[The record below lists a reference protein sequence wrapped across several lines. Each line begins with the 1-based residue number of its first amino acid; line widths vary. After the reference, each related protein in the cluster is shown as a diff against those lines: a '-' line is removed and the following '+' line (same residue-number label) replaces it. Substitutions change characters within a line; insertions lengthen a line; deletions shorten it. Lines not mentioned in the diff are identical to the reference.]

1 MTLFSKDNMLGKN
14 ASLEYF
20 FFVSVLTNVE
30 TFELLAAS
38 LLLREALLADVSLSV
53 ESLFNPLDATFE
65 LDLTVLIS
73 SASEV
78 SIKVELEDV
87 WLSIEN
93 PSNEFGLF
101 EFINDVD
108 EIIDLFES
116 IKLLEK
122 LAILLNVF
130 SIDG

>member
-1 MTLFSKDNMLGKN
+1 MLGKN

-101 EFINDVD
+101 EFINDGD

>member
-1 MTLFSKDNMLGKN
+1 
-14 ASLEYF
+14 
-20 FFVSVLTNVE
+20 
-30 TFELLAAS
+30 
-38 LLLREALLADVSLSV
+38 LREALLADVSLSV

-101 EFINDVD
+101 EFINDGD

>member
-1 MTLFSKDNMLGKN
+1 M
-14 ASLEYF
+14 
-20 FFVSVLTNVE
+20 E

-101 EFINDVD
+101 EFINDGD